1 MDKESLHKPA
11 HGRYL
16 DRIKY
21 AKIILVIVGLVIVLP
36 APFLD
41 LSWLKAIADS
51 YAPDGDC
58 ARCEVL
64 NNPEVILIPLGLF
77 LLSVAFFLREIL
89 TWKISKRKWYV
100 LLTLVVLVGFLLRV
114 NLAYKTVLWQDE
126 AESAIDTINLYEEGE
141 LRGSY
146 RNLPINYGGVGK
158 QVDGPFFKYA
168 HSNPDRNVYHGWLTY
183 VISGTMLVF
192 GKNAFLMRIP
202 FSVLFLLSAILLYV
216 LSIRLT
222 KDRPIAMLATLL
234 YSTNSMLIRHE
245 MQLRY
250 YSLTIFIALLLL
262 FVLLMLQDKSRK
274 KANALLTLTLLLAYH
289 THLGLF
295 AGLLAIVIYFHIQR
309 LNHIN
314 SGLLFSLFVLL
325 LQSYLFNQYTYWQ
338 IKYYLPILKHMDLI
352 YLKLFYC
359 ILFLALLL
367 IKKFQNNINQIVT
380 KINLDKPS
388 YVLAFLLFNIYQLK
402 SLPVGITIMS
412 VMIILIYVI
421 SNKLSM
427 EKYFL
432 IYSFLF
438 LSYIPYE
445 IKSHIRNI
453 LPCIPIII
461 LMSSWLI
468 EEFVIKPTNIQQ
480 ECKLFVM
487 GFVLIFVGL
496 AINESIKVRE
506 IGQTGYLRE
515 VIAELE
521 NEKYQKGNVFVE
533 YNHFPL
539 LVYTDVQQLYYI
551 WNINPDYFRKTDEKY
566 FIILEPERNVKHC
579 SYYYK
584 NIPELKEKCESDYR
598 FFLDYAQEKKYK
610 NTVFKSGARI
620 LEFN

>member
-126 AESAIDTINLYEEGE
+126 AESAIDAINLYEEGE

-146 RNLPINYGGVGK
+146 RNLPINYGPVGK
-158 QVDGPFFKYA
+158 QVDGSFFKYE
-168 HSNPDRNVYHGWLTY
+168 HSNQDRNVYHGWLTY